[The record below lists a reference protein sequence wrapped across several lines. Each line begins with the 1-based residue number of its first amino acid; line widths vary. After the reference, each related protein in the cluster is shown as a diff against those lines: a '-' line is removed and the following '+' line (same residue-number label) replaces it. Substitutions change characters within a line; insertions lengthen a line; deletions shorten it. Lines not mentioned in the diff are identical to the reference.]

1 MTIQI
6 KATEPCFPVVLF
18 NMINKAVLT
27 IDYVK
32 KKIKLMLLNSTSHGA
47 ALCFLFH
54 GLKRLPAVNVFLK
67 NSGAREGPIWSG
79 ER

>member
-6 KATEPCFPVVLF
+6 KAFEPCFPVVFF

-47 ALCFLFH
+47 ALCFL

-67 NSGAREGPIWSG
+67 NSRAREGPIWSG